1 MRVVLISTYEMGR
14 QPFGLASPAAWLG
27 REGFEVIAA
36 DVSRAPLEAAT
47 LREAGLVGLFLPM
60 HTATRLALRMLP
72 GLRRAAPGAHFCAY
86 GLYAEINRDLLR
98 AAGVETVLGGE
109 FEAGLT
115 GLAQAL
121 RGGLAPPASATGL
134 PRLVWQVPARGGLP
148 PLERYA
154 RLQLGGG
161 ESRIVGYTEASRGC
175 KHRCRHCPIVPVY
188 GGQFRVV
195 AAEVVLADI
204 RQQVEAGAE
213 HITFGDPDFFNGPA
227 HALRLVE
234 GLHREFP
241 ELSYDVTIKVE
252 HLLRQRALLPRLR
265 ATGCAL
271 ITTAVESF
279 DDAVLARLEKG
290 HSAADIFEVLEL
302 ARGAGLALN
311 PTLVAFTPWTTVE
324 SFGAMC
330 RAIAEQ
336 GLEETVAPVQY
347 GIRLLIPRGS
357 RLLELEEAAGW
368 LGEFDPEGLSY
379 RWRAAAPEVEELCAS
394 VQAAVAGGSK
404 ERRGRVEIF
413 NEVAGLVGGVHMP
426 GGAPPRATVPYLDEP
441 WFC

>member
-1 MRVVLISTYEMGR
+1 MLISTYEMGR

-27 REGFEVIAA
+27 REGFEVVVA
-36 DVSRAPLEAAT
+36 DISRAPLPAAA
-47 LREAGLVGLFLPM
+47 LAEAGLVGLFLPM

-72 GLRRAAPGAHFCAY
+72 GLRAAAPQAHFCAY
-86 GLYAEINRDLLR
+86 GLYAAINRERLL

-109 FEAGLT
+109 FEAELT
-115 GLAQAL
+115 ELARAL
-121 RGGLAPPASATGL
+121 RAGNPPPQAAVSL
-134 PRLVWQVPARGGLP
+134 PRLAWQVPARGGLP

-161 ESRIVGYTEASRGC
+161 VSRVVGYTEASRGC

-188 GGQFRVV
+188 EGQFRVV
-195 AAEVVLADI
+195 APEVVLADI

-213 HITFGDPDFFNGPA
+213 HITLGDPDFFNGPT
-227 HALRLVE
+227 HALRVVE

-241 ELSYDVTIKVE
+241 ALSYDVTIKVE
-252 HLLRQRALLPRLR
+252 HLLRQRGLLPQLR

-290 HSAADIFEVLEL
+290 HTAADIFAALEL
-302 ARGAGLALN
+302 TRGLGLALN
-311 PTLVAFTPWTTVE
+311 PTFVAFTPWTTVA
-324 SFGAMC
+324 SFAAMC
-330 RAIAEQ
+330 GAIAEH
-336 GLEETVAPVQY
+336 GLVETVAPVQY

-368 LGEFDPEGLSY
+368 LGEFDEEALSF
-379 RWRAAAPEVEELCAS
+379 RWRAAEPEVEVLCRRA
-394 VQAAVAGGSK
+394 QATVARGST
-404 ERRGRVEIF
+404 ERRGRAEIF
-413 NEVAGLVGGVHMP
+413 NEVAGLVGGVRMP
-426 GGAPPRATVPYLDEP
+426 GGAAPRATVPYLDEP